1 MKAIAIGFP
10 LKSRLSWQ
18 IILDIKIYFQNHP
31 KRVLENSRK
40 ISIFIA
46 SYERPPEIRLLTE
59 ISRLLNAALFSKE
72 VNLNCHSVCP
82 ILSQPPLVGPFNYL
96 FETFI
101 MKRIYLLFS
110 FAFLSAGIYAQLT
123 IQSGAT
129 FFIQGGATVTVQ
141 GDVTSLADIQGTGLL
156 QMKGSSLQTVN
167 MNGFSIPNIEID
179 NASNVALGGAATI
192 GSSFLFTTGKVQLNG
207 FDLSLASAATLTGYD
222 NSKYF
227 VTNSTGR
234 LVRNSLVA
242 AFTYPVG
249 FDVSTYNPVTL
260 TQAGTTD
267 NIGVRCLQNVL
278 SGGTAGSPFV
288 KEVVD
293 ASWAVT
299 EAVAGGSNLTMTS
312 AWNGTDELTGFN
324 RAKTGISYYDGIGW
338 DMTNLVTGAA
348 AGAGPYTITRSSVSN
363 LANGGIFAVGTR
375 PVLTALLVSPK
386 MYLQGPTYAAG
397 NMSDGIRLASLIPL
411 TEPYTGLSNFT
422 HSGSGGGETIPSGI
436 LSTTGTGN
444 DIVDWGFAQLHN
456 GGGAVI
462 ATRAVLFERDGD
474 IVDVD
479 GLNVKTPY
487 LNFAGETA
495 VGGPY
500 YVSIRHRNSLGAR
513 SAGTFALSRTITTP
527 IDFTTSLASAFS
539 GAVPNNA
546 MATISAGVFGLWGG
560 NANSDLFTRRVGSS
574 TTNDYSLLLNYL
586 GVLTQING
594 VYRRE
599 DFNMDGNVRRTGS
612 ASTNDYSKLLS
623 ILSSFTTI
631 TQPTF

>member
-1 MKAIAIGFP
+1 
-10 LKSRLSWQ
+10 
-18 IILDIKIYFQNHP
+18 
-31 KRVLENSRK
+31 
-40 ISIFIA
+40 
-46 SYERPPEIRLLTE
+46 
-59 ISRLLNAALFSKE
+59 
-72 VNLNCHSVCP
+72 
-82 ILSQPPLVGPFNYL
+82 
-96 FETFI
+96 
-101 MKRIYLLFS
+101 MKRNYLLFL
-110 FAFLSAGIYAQLT
+110 FAMLSAGSYAQLT

-234 LVRNSLVA
+234 LVRNSLGA
-242 AFTYPVG
+242 AFIYPVG
-249 FDVSTYNPVTL
+249 FDVTTYNPVTL
-260 TQAGTTD
+260 TQAGTPD

-278 SGGTAGSPFV
+278 SGGTTGGPFV

-299 EAVAGGSNLTMTS
+299 EATAGGSNLTMTS
-312 AWNGTDELTGFN
+312 TWNGTDELTGFN

-338 DMTNLVTGAA
+338 DMTNTVTGAA

-375 PVLTALLVSPK
+375 PVLTTLLVSPK
-386 MYLQGPTYAAG
+386 VFLQGPTYAAG
-397 NMSDGIRLASLIPL
+397 LMSDGIRSASLIPL
-411 TEPYTGLSNFT
+411 TEPYSGLSNFT

-436 LSTTGTGN
+436 LGTTGTGN
-444 DIVDWGFAQLHN
+444 DIVDWGFAQLHRSSD
-456 GGGAVI
+456 GVII

-474 IVDVD
+474 VVDVD

-487 LNFAGETA
+487 INFAGEVA
-495 VGGPY
+495 GPTY
-500 YVSIRHRNSLGAR
+500 FVSIRHRNSLGVR
-513 SAGTFALSRTITTP
+513 TAGALSLLRTTTTNYP
-527 IDFTTSLASAFS
+527 FTTLTDAFPGIVS
-539 GAVPNNA
+539 NDP

-560 NANSDLFTRRVGSS
+560 NANSDLFTRRSGSS

-586 GVLTQING
+586 GASTAING

-599 DFNMDGNVRRTGS
+599 DYNMDGNVRKVGS
-612 ASTNDYSKLLS
+612 AAFNDYSKLLAIITS
-623 ILSSFTTI
+623 ISFTTLII